1 MPTKLRFVSG
11 PEVRQFLN
19 LSIKQHDIP
28 TSVWQWISGIILIAL
43 GIVMIFPKVWDFVS
57 MNLSL
62 QIRSNQKMASARS
75 HKGNSGTI
83 LTGSALGPVFSSCS
97 PFYGYIVV
105 TVLPASFG
113 EGIVLMLA
121 YVVGLCGALL
131 VIALSGQRIMGKARW
146 IANPEGKF
154 KIGVGVL
161 FILVGVAIILGF
173 DKDFQAWFIENSP
186 IRIWELDAD
195 FIPSG

>member
-43 GIVMIFPKVWDFVS
+43 GIVTIFPKVWDFVS

-62 QIRSNQKMASARS
+62 QSRSNQKMASARS
-75 HKGNSGTI
+75 HKGISGTI

-113 EGIVLMLA
+113 EGIVLLLA
-121 YVVGLCGALL
+121 YVVGLCVALL
-131 VIALSGQRIMGKARW
+131 VIALSG
-146 IANPEGKF
+146 
-154 KIGVGVL
+154 
-161 FILVGVAIILGF
+161 
-173 DKDFQAWFIENSP
+173 
-186 IRIWELDAD
+186 
-195 FIPSG
+195 

>member
-19 LSIKQHDIP
+19 LSIKQHDIL

-43 GIVMIFPKVWDFVS
+43 GIVTIFPKVWDFVS

-62 QIRSNQKMASARS
+62 QSRSNQKMASARS
-75 HKGNSGTI
+75 HKGISGTI

-113 EGIVLMLA
+113 EGIVLLLA
-121 YVVGLCGALL
+121 YVVGLCVALL
-131 VIALSGQRIMGKARW
+131 VIALSG
-146 IANPEGKF
+146 
-154 KIGVGVL
+154 
-161 FILVGVAIILGF
+161 
-173 DKDFQAWFIENSP
+173 
-186 IRIWELDAD
+186 
-195 FIPSG
+195 

>member
-1 MPTKLRFVSG
+1 
-11 PEVRQFLN
+11 
-19 LSIKQHDIP
+19 
-28 TSVWQWISGIILIAL
+28 
-43 GIVMIFPKVWDFVS
+43 

-62 QIRSNQKMASARS
+62 QSRSNQKMASARS
-75 HKGNSGTI
+75 HKGISGTI

-113 EGIVLMLA
+113 EGIVLLLA

-161 FILVGVAIILGF
+161 FILVGVAIILGL
-173 DKDFQAWFIENSP
+173 DKDFQT
-186 IRIWELDAD
+186 
-195 FIPSG
+195 